1 MSIGKK
7 LLIAV
12 IFLIFLSFLTTLFF
26 SIVIFRS
33 SYANLEK
40 KTLDNNIERA
50 VNGLSVTTNRLAA
63 DTADWAVRDDTYNF
77 ALNANDDYIRTN
89 FIDRV
94 FENKNLNLIVV
105 LDKNGKLVHGKAYD
119 LLNHQETAV
128 PAEINRYIAS
138 GILTPN
144 TDNSSG
150 ISGVVLLANTPLLVS
165 SHAIMTGS
173 SQGTSSG
180 TLIFGVLMDAHLLT
194 IFPKPPLRLSASG
207 RKMNPQIP
215 VDIGKARAALTAP
228 AAQFYRDIK

>member
-89 FIDRV
+89 FI
-94 FENKNLNLIVV
+94 
-105 LDKNGKLVHGKAYD
+105 VHGKAYD
-119 LLNHQETAV
+119 LLSHQETAV

-150 ISGVVLLANTPLLVS
+150 ISGVVLLANTPL
-165 SHAIMTGS
+165 
-173 SQGTSSG
+173 
-180 TLIFGVLMDAHLLT
+180 F
-194 IFPKPPLRLSASG
+194 KPRKSFFSLPLAG
-207 RKMNPQIP
+207 
-215 VDIGKARAALTAP
+215 
-228 AAQFYRDIK
+228 